1 MITIQQDVYS
11 WRNDDFVKHLQVL
24 GCALIA
30 VSILYLTAANWF
42 MLPQFFQLAIPQLFL
57 LLSAVAS
64 IFLVQHDYLVQCLH
78 TISGLMIGLSL
89 AVIGQIYQTGADSY
103 LLFLIWSILLLPW
116 LYRPNIGVFTLLC
129 IVSQLTLFLF
139 FKQTFWADEYPVT
152 FLFSLNLL
160 SLFQFYFCL
169 RCYQKL
175 RYLFVLWFG
184 ILSIWHMGLF
194 LYGDSNLAFATAMVF
209 TWIDLK
215 IAYLISSFFL
225 LSVALTYFYRKRDQ
239 LCSVLSAV
247 GLGITFTLVIFKWMN
262 SLFRESEVLG
272 LFSIAL
278 VVFAWFA
285 LITFLLIKF
294 IPQNKFNNIPIAVG
308 AWIAGVLLASLML
321 TFWGNFSLIMG
332 AIFVV
337 LAAFILRSK
346 QALFLRQ
353 FAYCIWVA
361 GQNAVIFHTFELTDQ
376 FFPIFFIQFA
386 MLCLSYFI
394 RSHWFFIFIQL
405 FALYLSGI
413 ALIWDL
419 NVLLGFNRFV
429 ENFSFLLLLS
439 YGFYLVMI
447 RVHRIQPS
455 QYQRSLAL
463 TNLLIILSSLGFYT
477 LFGQYELEKIR
488 YLPILSLGLPILWLA
503 LFMVLRIRN
512 QFSLIAQLI
521 LLAFAAVLIFYGYF
535 EIFICI
541 AILSW
546 ALSQHDKIVY
556 GFALVSL
563 ALTLWFIYYALNVSF
578 LVKSL
583 SIFSSGLILLVL
595 TWVLHKF
602 QSKEGVNT

>member
-184 ILSIWHMGLF
+184 ILSIWHMMLF
-194 LYGDSNLAFATAMVF
+194 LYGDSNLAFATAMIF
-209 TWIDLK
+209 TWTDLK
-215 IAYLISSFFL
+215 IAYLTSSFFL

-272 LFSIAL
+272 LFLIAL

-321 TFWGNFSLIMG
+321 AFWGNFSLIMG
-332 AIFVV
+332 AVFVV

-361 GQNAVIFHTFELTDQ
+361 GQHAVIFHTVELTDQ

-419 NVLLGFNRFV
+419 NVLLGFHRFV
-429 ENFSFLLLLS
+429 ENFAFLVLLS

-447 RVHRIQPS
+447 WVHRIQPS

-463 TNLLIILSSLGFYT
+463 ASLLIILSSLGFYT

-488 YLPILSLGLPILWLA
+488 YLPILNLGLPILWLA

-556 GFALVSL
+556 GFALVTL
-563 ALTLWFIYYALNVSF
+563 ALTLCFIYYALNVSF

-583 SIFSSGLILLVL
+583 SIFSSALILLIL

>member
-11 WRNDDFVKHLQVL
+11 WRNDDFVKHLHVL
-24 GCALIA
+24 GFALIA

-225 LSVALTYFYRKRDQ
+225 LSVALIYFYRKRDQ

-262 SLFRESEVLG
+262 SLFRESEVLE

-361 GQNAVIFHTFELTDQ
+361 GQNAVVFHTFELTDQ

-447 RVHRIQPS
+447 WVHRIQPS

-463 TNLLIILSSLGFYT
+463 ANLLIILSSLGFYT
-477 LFGQYELEKIR
+477 LFGQYELEKIK

>member
-57 LLSAVAS
+57 LLSAIAS

-184 ILSIWHMGLF
+184 ILSIWHMVLF
-194 LYGDSNLAFATAMVF
+194 LYGDSNLAFATAMIF

-272 LFSIAL
+272 LFLIAL

-321 TFWGNFSLIMG
+321 AFWGNFSLIMG
-332 AIFVV
+332 AVFVV

-361 GQNAVIFHTFELTDQ
+361 GQHAVIFHMVELTDQ

-394 RSHWFFIFIQL
+394 RSHWFFIIIQL

-419 NVLLGFNRFV
+419 NVLLGLHRFV
-429 ENFSFLLLLS
+429 ESFSFLVLLS

-447 RVHRIQPS
+447 WVHGIQPS

-463 TNLLIILSSLGFYT
+463 ASLLIILSSLGFYT

-488 YLPILSLGLPILWLA
+488 YLPILNLGLPILWLA

-556 GFALVSL
+556 GFALVTL
-563 ALTLWFIYYALNVSF
+563 ALTLCFIYYALNVSF

-583 SIFSSGLILLVL
+583 SIFSSGLILLIL

>member
-1 MITIQQDVYS
+1 LITIQQDVYS

-129 IVSQLTLFLF
+129 TVSQLTLFLF

-184 ILSIWHMGLF
+184 ILSIWHMVLF
-194 LYGDSNLAFATAMVF
+194 LYGDSNLAFATAMIF

-272 LFSIAL
+272 LFLIAL

-321 TFWGNFSLIMG
+321 AFWGNFSLIMG
-332 AIFVV
+332 AVFVV

-361 GQNAVIFHTFELTDQ
+361 GQHAVIFHTVELTDQ

-386 MLCLSYFI
+386 MMCLSYFI

-419 NVLLGFNRFV
+419 NVLLGFHRFV
-429 ENFSFLLLLS
+429 ENFAFLVLLS

-447 RVHRIQPS
+447 WVHRIQPS

-463 TNLLIILSSLGFYT
+463 ANLLIILSSLGFYT

-488 YLPILSLGLPILWLA
+488 YLPILNLGLPILWLA

-556 GFALVSL
+556 GFALVTL
-563 ALTLWFIYYALNVSF
+563 ALTLCFIYYALNVSF

-583 SIFSSGLILLVL
+583 SIFSSGLILLIL

>member
-57 LLSAVAS
+57 LLSAVTS

-152 FLFSLNLL
+152 FLFSLNFL

-184 ILSIWHMGLF
+184 ILSIWHMVLF
-194 LYGDSNLAFATAMVF
+194 LYGDSNLAFATAMIF
-209 TWIDLK
+209 TWTDLK

-272 LFSIAL
+272 LFLIAL

-294 IPQNKFNNIPIAVG
+294 IPQNKFNNITIAVG

-321 TFWGNFSLIMG
+321 AFWGNFSLIMG
-332 AIFVV
+332 AVFVV

-361 GQNAVIFHTFELTDQ
+361 GQHAVIFHTVELTDQ

-394 RSHWFFIFIQL
+394 RSHWFFIIIQL

-419 NVLLGFNRFV
+419 NVLLGLHRFV
-429 ENFSFLLLLS
+429 ESFSFLVLLS

-447 RVHRIQPS
+447 WVHGIQPS

-463 TNLLIILSSLGFYT
+463 ASLLIILSSLGFYT
-477 LFGQYELEKIR
+477 LFGKYELEKMR
-488 YLPILSLGLPILWLA
+488 YLPILNLGLPILWLA
-503 LFMVLRIRN
+503 LFMLLRIRN

-556 GFALVSL
+556 GFALVTL
-563 ALTLWFIYYALNVSF
+563 ALTLCFIYYALNVSF

-583 SIFSSGLILLVL
+583 SIFSSGLILLIL

>member
-57 LLSAVAS
+57 LLSAVTS

-152 FLFSLNLL
+152 FLFSLNFL

-184 ILSIWHMGLF
+184 ILSIWHMVLF
-194 LYGDSNLAFATAMVF
+194 LYGDSNLAFATAMIF
-209 TWIDLK
+209 TWTDLK

-272 LFSIAL
+272 LFLIAL

-321 TFWGNFSLIMG
+321 AFWGNFSLIMG
-332 AIFVV
+332 AVFVV

-361 GQNAVIFHTFELTDQ
+361 GQHAVIFHTVELTDQ

-394 RSHWFFIFIQL
+394 RSHWFFIIIQL

-419 NVLLGFNRFV
+419 NVLLGLHRFV
-429 ENFSFLLLLS
+429 ESFSFLVLLS

-447 RVHRIQPS
+447 WVHGIQPS

-463 TNLLIILSSLGFYT
+463 ASLLIILSSLGFYT
-477 LFGQYELEKIR
+477 LFGKYELEKMR
-488 YLPILSLGLPILWLA
+488 YLPILNLGLPILWLA
-503 LFMVLRIRN
+503 LFMLLRIRN

-556 GFALVSL
+556 GFALVTL
-563 ALTLWFIYYALNVSF
+563 ALTLCFIYYALNVSF

-583 SIFSSGLILLVL
+583 SIFSSGLILLIL

>member
-57 LLSAVAS
+57 LLSAIAS

-184 ILSIWHMGLF
+184 ILSIWHMVLF
-194 LYGDSNLAFATAMVF
+194 LYGDSNLAFATAMIF

-272 LFSIAL
+272 LFLIAL

-321 TFWGNFSLIMG
+321 AFWGNFSLIMG
-332 AIFVV
+332 AVFVV

-361 GQNAVIFHTFELTDQ
+361 GQHAVIFHMVELTDQ

-394 RSHWFFIFIQL
+394 RSHWFFIIIQL

-419 NVLLGFNRFV
+419 NVLLGLHRFV
-429 ENFSFLLLLS
+429 ENFAFLVLLS

-447 RVHRIQPS
+447 WVHRIQPS

-463 TNLLIILSSLGFYT
+463 ASLLIILSSLGFYT

-488 YLPILSLGLPILWLA
+488 YLPILNLGLPILWLA

-556 GFALVSL
+556 GFALVTL
-563 ALTLWFIYYALNVSF
+563 ALTLCFIYYALNVSF

-583 SIFSSGLILLVL
+583 SIFSSGLILLIL

>member
-11 WRNDDFVKHLQVL
+11 WRNDDFVKYLQVL
-24 GCALIA
+24 GFALIA

-184 ILSIWHMGLF
+184 ILSIWHMVLF

-419 NVLLGFNRFV
+419 NVLLGLHRFV
-429 ENFSFLLLLS
+429 ESFSFLLLLS

-447 RVHRIQPS
+447 WVHRIQPS

-463 TNLLIILSSLGFYT
+463 ANLLIILSSLGFYT

-546 ALSQHDKIVY
+546 ALSQRDKIVY
-556 GFALVSL
+556 GFALVAL
-563 ALTLWFIYYALNVSF
+563 ALTLCFIYYALNVSF

-583 SIFSSGLILLVL
+583 SIFSSGLILLIL

>member
-184 ILSIWHMGLF
+184 ILSIWHMVLF

-361 GQNAVIFHTFELTDQ
+361 GQHAVIFHTVELTDQ

-419 NVLLGFNRFV
+419 NVLLGLHRFV
-429 ENFSFLLLLS
+429 ESFSFLLLLS

-447 RVHRIQPS
+447 WVHRIQPS
-455 QYQRSLAL
+455 QYKRSLAL
-463 TNLLIILSSLGFYT
+463 ANLLIILSSLGFYT

-556 GFALVSL
+556 GFALVTL
-563 ALTLWFIYYALNVSF
+563 ALTLCFIYYALNVSF

-583 SIFSSGLILLVL
+583 SIFSSGLILLIL

>member
-57 LLSAVAS
+57 LLSAIAS

-129 IVSQLTLFLF
+129 ILSQLTLFLF

-184 ILSIWHMGLF
+184 ILSIWHMVLF
-194 LYGDSNLAFATAMVF
+194 LYGDSNLAFATAMIF

-272 LFSIAL
+272 LFLIAL

-321 TFWGNFSLIMG
+321 AFWGNFSLIMG
-332 AIFVV
+332 AVFVV

-361 GQNAVIFHTFELTDQ
+361 GQHAVIFHTVELTDQ

-419 NVLLGFNRFV
+419 NVLLGLHRFV
-429 ENFSFLLLLS
+429 ENFAFLVLLS

-447 RVHRIQPS
+447 WVHRIQPS

-463 TNLLIILSSLGFYT
+463 ANLLIILSSLGFYT

-488 YLPILSLGLPILWLA
+488 YLPILNLGLPILWLA

-546 ALSQHDKIVY
+546 ALSQLDKIVY
-556 GFALVSL
+556 GFALVTL
-563 ALTLWFIYYALNVSF
+563 ALTLCFIYYALNVSF

-583 SIFSSGLILLVL
+583 SIFSSGLILLIL
-595 TWVLHKF
+595 TLVLHKF
-602 QSKEGVNT
+602 QSKEGANT

>member
-11 WRNDDFVKHLQVL
+11 WRNDDFVKHLHVL
-24 GCALIA
+24 GFALIA

-225 LSVALTYFYRKRDQ
+225 LSVALIYFYRKRDQ

-262 SLFRESEVLG
+262 SLFRESEVLE

-332 AIFVV
+332 AVFVV

-394 RSHWFFIFIQL
+394 RSHWFFILIQL

-419 NVLLGFNRFV
+419 SVLLGLHRFV

-439 YGFYLVMI
+439 YGFYLVLI
-447 RVHRIQPS
+447 WVHRIQPS

-463 TNLLIILSSLGFYT
+463 ANLLIILSSLGFYT

-556 GFALVSL
+556 GFALVTL

-583 SIFSSGLILLVL
+583 SIFSSGLILLIL

>member
-57 LLSAVAS
+57 LLSAVTS

-184 ILSIWHMGLF
+184 ILSIWHMVLF
-194 LYGDSNLAFATAMVF
+194 LYGDSNLAFATAMIF
-209 TWIDLK
+209 TWTDLK

-272 LFSIAL
+272 LFLIAL

-321 TFWGNFSLIMG
+321 AFWGNFSLIMG
-332 AIFVV
+332 AVFVV

-361 GQNAVIFHTFELTDQ
+361 GQHAVIFHTVELTDQ

-394 RSHWFFIFIQL
+394 RSHWFFIIIQL

-419 NVLLGFNRFV
+419 NVLLGLHRFV
-429 ENFSFLLLLS
+429 ESFSFLVLLS

-447 RVHRIQPS
+447 WVHGIQPS

-463 TNLLIILSSLGFYT
+463 ASLLIILSSLGFYT
-477 LFGQYELEKIR
+477 LFGKYELEKMR
-488 YLPILSLGLPILWLA
+488 YLPILNLGLPILWLA
-503 LFMVLRIRN
+503 LFMLLRIRN

-556 GFALVSL
+556 GFALVTL
-563 ALTLWFIYYALNVSF
+563 ALTLCFIYYALNVSF

-583 SIFSSGLILLVL
+583 SIFSSGLILLIL

>member
-57 LLSAVAS
+57 LLCAVAS

-194 LYGDSNLAFATAMVF
+194 LYGDSNLAFATAMIF

-272 LFSIAL
+272 LFLIAL
-278 VVFAWFA
+278 VIFAWFA

-321 TFWGNFSLIMG
+321 AFWGNFSLIMG
-332 AIFVV
+332 AVFVV

-361 GQNAVIFHTFELTDQ
+361 GQHAVIFHTVELTDQ

-419 NVLLGFNRFV
+419 NVLLGFHRFV
-429 ENFSFLLLLS
+429 ENFAFLVLLS

-447 RVHRIQPS
+447 WVHRIQPS

-463 TNLLIILSSLGFYT
+463 ASLLIILSSLGFYT
-477 LFGQYELEKIR
+477 LFGQYELEKMR
-488 YLPILSLGLPILWLA
+488 YLPILNLGLPILWLA
-503 LFMVLRIRN
+503 LFMLLRIRN

-556 GFALVSL
+556 GFALVTL
-563 ALTLWFIYYALNVSF
+563 ALTLCFIYYALNVSF

-583 SIFSSGLILLVL
+583 SIFSSGLILLIL

-602 QSKEGVNT
+602 QSKEGANT

>member
-184 ILSIWHMGLF
+184 ILSIWHMVLF
-194 LYGDSNLAFATAMVF
+194 LYGDSNLAFATAMIF
-209 TWIDLK
+209 TWTDLK

-272 LFSIAL
+272 LFLIAL
-278 VVFAWFA
+278 VIFAWFA

-321 TFWGNFSLIMG
+321 AFWGNFSLIMG
-332 AIFVV
+332 AVFVV

-361 GQNAVIFHTFELTDQ
+361 GQHAVIFHTVELTDQ

-419 NVLLGFNRFV
+419 NVLLGFHRFV
-429 ENFSFLLLLS
+429 ENFAFLVLLS

-447 RVHRIQPS
+447 WVHRIQPS

-463 TNLLIILSSLGFYT
+463 ANLLIILSSLGFYT

-488 YLPILSLGLPILWLA
+488 YLPILNLGLPILWLA

-556 GFALVSL
+556 GFALVTL
-563 ALTLWFIYYALNVSF
+563 ALTLCFIYYALNVSF

-583 SIFSSGLILLVL
+583 SIFSSALILLIL

>member
-1 MITIQQDVYS
+1 
-11 WRNDDFVKHLQVL
+11 
-24 GCALIA
+24 
-30 VSILYLTAANWF
+30 
-42 MLPQFFQLAIPQLFL
+42 
-57 LLSAVAS
+57 
-64 IFLVQHDYLVQCLH
+64 
-78 TISGLMIGLSL
+78 
-89 AVIGQIYQTGADSY
+89 
-103 LLFLIWSILLLPW
+103 
-116 LYRPNIGVFTLLC
+116 VF
-129 IVSQLTLFLF
+129 
-139 FKQTFWADEYPVT
+139 E
-152 FLFSLNLL
+152 
-160 SLFQFYFCL
+160 
-169 RCYQKL
+169 
-175 RYLFVLWFG
+175 
-184 ILSIWHMGLF
+184 
-194 LYGDSNLAFATAMVF
+194 
-209 TWIDLK
+209 
-215 IAYLISSFFL
+215 
-225 LSVALTYFYRKRDQ
+225 
-239 LCSVLSAV
+239 
-247 GLGITFTLVIFKWMN
+247 LVIFKWMN

-272 LFSIAL
+272 LFLIAL

-321 TFWGNFSLIMG
+321 AFWGNFSLIMG
-332 AIFVV
+332 AVFVV

-361 GQNAVIFHTFELTDQ
+361 GQHAVIFHTVELTDQ

-394 RSHWFFIFIQL
+394 RSHWFFIIIQL

-419 NVLLGFNRFV
+419 NVLLGLHRFV
-429 ENFSFLLLLS
+429 ESFSFLVLLS

-447 RVHRIQPS
+447 WVHGIQPS

-463 TNLLIILSSLGFYT
+463 ASLLIILSSLGFYT
-477 LFGQYELEKIR
+477 LFGKYELEKMR
-488 YLPILSLGLPILWLA
+488 YLPILNLGLPILWLA
-503 LFMVLRIRN
+503 LFMLLRIRN

-556 GFALVSL
+556 GFALVTL
-563 ALTLWFIYYALNVSF
+563 ALTLCFIYYALNVSF

-583 SIFSSGLILLVL
+583 SIFSSGLILLIL

>member
-57 LLSAVAS
+57 LLSAVTS

-152 FLFSLNLL
+152 FLFSLNFL

-184 ILSIWHMGLF
+184 ILSIWHMVLF
-194 LYGDSNLAFATAMVF
+194 LYGDSNLAFATAMIF
-209 TWIDLK
+209 TWTDLK

-272 LFSIAL
+272 LFLIAL

-321 TFWGNFSLIMG
+321 AFWGNFSLIMG
-332 AIFVV
+332 AVFVV

-361 GQNAVIFHTFELTDQ
+361 GQHAVIFHTVELTDQ

-394 RSHWFFIFIQL
+394 RSHWFFIIIQL

-419 NVLLGFNRFV
+419 NVLLGLHRFV
-429 ENFSFLLLLS
+429 ESFSFLVLLS

-447 RVHRIQPS
+447 WVHGIQPS

-463 TNLLIILSSLGFYT
+463 ASLLIILSSLGFYT
-477 LFGQYELEKIR
+477 LFGKYELEKMR
-488 YLPILSLGLPILWLA
+488 YLPILNLGLPILWLA
-503 LFMVLRIRN
+503 LFMLLRIRN

-556 GFALVSL
+556 GFALVTL

-583 SIFSSGLILLVL
+583 SIFSSGLILLIL

>member
-57 LLSAVAS
+57 LLSAVTS

-152 FLFSLNLL
+152 FLFSLNFL

-184 ILSIWHMGLF
+184 ILSIWHMVLF
-194 LYGDSNLAFATAMVF
+194 LYGDSNLAFATAMIF
-209 TWIDLK
+209 TWTDLK

-272 LFSIAL
+272 LFLIAL

-321 TFWGNFSLIMG
+321 AFWGNFSLIMG
-332 AIFVV
+332 AVFVV

-361 GQNAVIFHTFELTDQ
+361 GQHAVIFHTVELTDQ

-394 RSHWFFIFIQL
+394 RSHWFFIIIQL

-419 NVLLGFNRFV
+419 NVLLGLHRFV
-429 ENFSFLLLLS
+429 ESFSFLVLLS

-447 RVHRIQPS
+447 WVHGIQPS

-463 TNLLIILSSLGFYT
+463 ASLLIILSSLGFYT
-477 LFGQYELEKIR
+477 LFGKYELEKMR
-488 YLPILSLGLPILWLA
+488 YLPILNLGLPILWLA
-503 LFMVLRIRN
+503 LFMLLRIRN

-556 GFALVSL
+556 GFALVTL
-563 ALTLWFIYYALNVSF
+563 ALTLCFIYYALNVSF

-583 SIFSSGLILLVL
+583 SIFSSALILLIL

>member
-1 MITIQQDVYS
+1 LITIQQDVYS
-11 WRNDDFVKHLQVL
+11 WRNDDFVKYLQVL
-24 GCALIA
+24 GFALIA

-184 ILSIWHMGLF
+184 ILSIWHMVLF

-419 NVLLGFNRFV
+419 NVLLGLHRFV
-429 ENFSFLLLLS
+429 ESFSFLLLLS

-447 RVHRIQPS
+447 WVHRIQPS

-463 TNLLIILSSLGFYT
+463 ANLLIILSSLGFYT

-546 ALSQHDKIVY
+546 ALSQRDKIVY
-556 GFALVSL
+556 GFALVAL
-563 ALTLWFIYYALNVSF
+563 ALTLCFIYYALNVSF

-583 SIFSSGLILLVL
+583 SIFSSGLILLIL

>member
-24 GCALIA
+24 GFALIA

-42 MLPQFFQLAIPQLFL
+42 MLPQFFQLAIPQIFL

-64 IFLVQHDYLVQCLH
+64 IFFVQHDYLVQCLH

-262 SLFRESEVLG
+262 SLFRESEVLE

-285 LITFLLIKF
+285 LITFLLIKL

-321 TFWGNFSLIMG
+321 TFWGNFSLILG
-332 AIFVV
+332 AAFVI
-337 LAAFILRSK
+337 LAAFILKSK

-394 RSHWFFIFIQL
+394 RSHWFFILIQL

-419 NVLLGFNRFV
+419 SVLLGLHRFV

-447 RVHRIQPS
+447 WVHRIQPS

-463 TNLLIILSSLGFYT
+463 ANLLIILSSLGFYT

-488 YLPILSLGLPILWLA
+488 YLPILSLGLPILWLT

-556 GFALVSL
+556 GFALVTL

>member
-24 GCALIA
+24 GFALIA

-57 LLSAVAS
+57 LLSAVTS

-194 LYGDSNLAFATAMVF
+194 LYGDSNLAFATAMIF
-209 TWIDLK
+209 TWTDLK

-419 NVLLGFNRFV
+419 NVLFGLHRFV
-429 ENFSFLLLLS
+429 ENFSFLVL
-439 YGFYLVMI
+439 LVMD
-447 RVHRIQPS
+447 
-455 QYQRSLAL
+455 
-463 TNLLIILSSLGFYT
+463 
-477 LFGQYELEKIR
+477 
-488 YLPILSLGLPILWLA
+488 
-503 LFMVLRIRN
+503 
-512 QFSLIAQLI
+512 
-521 LLAFAAVLIFYGYF
+521 
-535 EIFICI
+535 FI
-541 AILSW
+541 S
-546 ALSQHDKIVY
+546 
-556 GFALVSL
+556 
-563 ALTLWFIYYALNVSF
+563 
-578 LVKSL
+578 
-583 SIFSSGLILLVL
+583 
-595 TWVLHKF
+595 
-602 QSKEGVNT
+602 

>member
-57 LLSAVAS
+57 LLSAIAS

-116 LYRPNIGVFTLLC
+116 LYRPNIGVFILLC
-129 IVSQLTLFLF
+129 ILSQLTLFLF

-184 ILSIWHMGLF
+184 ILSIWHMVLF
-194 LYGDSNLAFATAMVF
+194 LYGDSNLAFATAMIF

-272 LFSIAL
+272 LFLIAL

-321 TFWGNFSLIMG
+321 AFWGNFSLIMG
-332 AIFVV
+332 AVFVV

-361 GQNAVIFHTFELTDQ
+361 GQHAVIFHTVELTDQ

-419 NVLLGFNRFV
+419 NVLLGLHRFV
-429 ENFSFLLLLS
+429 ENFAFLVLLS

-447 RVHRIQPS
+447 WVHRIQPS

-463 TNLLIILSSLGFYT
+463 ANLLIILSSLGFYT

-488 YLPILSLGLPILWLA
+488 YLPILNLGLPILWLA

-546 ALSQHDKIVY
+546 ALSQLDKIVY
-556 GFALVSL
+556 GFALVTL
-563 ALTLWFIYYALNVSF
+563 ALTLCFIYYALNVSF

-583 SIFSSGLILLVL
+583 SIFSSGLILLIL
-595 TWVLHKF
+595 TLVLHKF
-602 QSKEGVNT
+602 QSKEGANT

>member
-1 MITIQQDVYS
+1 LITIQQDVYS

-57 LLSAVAS
+57 LLSAIAS

-184 ILSIWHMGLF
+184 ILSIWHMVLF
-194 LYGDSNLAFATAMVF
+194 LYGDSNLAFATAMIF

-272 LFSIAL
+272 LFLIAL

-321 TFWGNFSLIMG
+321 AFWGNFSLIMG
-332 AIFVV
+332 AVFVV

-361 GQNAVIFHTFELTDQ
+361 GQHAVIFHMVELTDQ

-394 RSHWFFIFIQL
+394 RSHWFFIIIQL

-419 NVLLGFNRFV
+419 NVLLGLHRFV
-429 ENFSFLLLLS
+429 ESFSFLVLLS

-447 RVHRIQPS
+447 WVHGIQPS

-463 TNLLIILSSLGFYT
+463 ASLLIILSSLGFYT

-488 YLPILSLGLPILWLA
+488 YLPILNLGLPILWLA

-556 GFALVSL
+556 GFALVTL
-563 ALTLWFIYYALNVSF
+563 ALTLCFIYYALNVSF

-583 SIFSSGLILLVL
+583 SIFSSGLILLIL

>member
-1 MITIQQDVYS
+1 LITIQQDVYS

-57 LLSAVAS
+57 LLSAVTS

-184 ILSIWHMGLF
+184 ILSIWHMVLF
-194 LYGDSNLAFATAMVF
+194 LYGDSNLAFATAMIF
-209 TWIDLK
+209 TWTDLK

-272 LFSIAL
+272 LFLIAL

-321 TFWGNFSLIMG
+321 AFWGNFSLIMG
-332 AIFVV
+332 AVFVV

-361 GQNAVIFHTFELTDQ
+361 GQHAVIFHTVELTDQ

-394 RSHWFFIFIQL
+394 RSHWFFIIIQL

-419 NVLLGFNRFV
+419 NVLLGLHRFV
-429 ENFSFLLLLS
+429 ESFSFLVLLS

-447 RVHRIQPS
+447 WVHGIQPS

-463 TNLLIILSSLGFYT
+463 ASLLIILSSLGFYT
-477 LFGQYELEKIR
+477 LFGKYELEKMR
-488 YLPILSLGLPILWLA
+488 YLPILNLGLPILWLA
-503 LFMVLRIRN
+503 LFMLLRIRN

-556 GFALVSL
+556 GFALVTL
-563 ALTLWFIYYALNVSF
+563 ALTLCFIYYALNVSF

-583 SIFSSGLILLVL
+583 SIFSSGLILLIL

>member
-24 GCALIA
+24 GFSLIA

-42 MLPQFFQLAIPQLFL
+42 MLPQPIQLAIPQLFL
-57 LLSAVAS
+57 LLSAAAS
-64 IFLVQHDYLVQCLH
+64 VFLAQHDYLVQCLH
-78 TISGLMIGLSL
+78 SICGLMIGLSL

-139 FKQTFWADEYPVT
+139 FKQTFWADQFPIL
-152 FLFSLNLL
+152 FLVGLNLL
-160 SLFQFYFCL
+160 SLLQFYFCL

-175 RYLFVLWFG
+175 RYLFILWFA
-184 ILSIWHMGLF
+184 ILSIWHMGIF
-194 LYGDSNLAFATAMVF
+194 LYGDGDLAFATAMIF

-225 LSVALTYFYRKRDQ
+225 LFIALFYFYRKRDQ

-278 VVFAWFA
+278 VIFAWFA
-285 LITFLLIKF
+285 LITFLLIKL

-332 AIFVV
+332 AVFVI
-337 LAAFILRSK
+337 LAAFILRGK

-394 RSHWFFIFIQL
+394 RSHWFFILIQL

-419 NVLLGFNRFV
+419 NVLLGFHRFI
-429 ENFSFLLLLS
+429 ENFSFLVLLS

-447 RVHRIQPS
+447 WVHRIQPS

-463 TNLLIILSSLGFYT
+463 ANLLIILSSLGFYT

-488 YLPILSLGLPILWLA
+488 YFPILSLGLPILWLA

-556 GFALVSL
+556 GFALVTL

-583 SIFSSGLILLVL
+583 SIFSSGLILLIL

>member
-1 MITIQQDVYS
+1 
-11 WRNDDFVKHLQVL
+11 
-24 GCALIA
+24 
-30 VSILYLTAANWF
+30 

-57 LLSAVAS
+57 LLSAIAS

-184 ILSIWHMGLF
+184 ILSIWHMVLF
-194 LYGDSNLAFATAMVF
+194 LYGDSNLAFATAMIF

-272 LFSIAL
+272 LFLIAL

-321 TFWGNFSLIMG
+321 AFWGNFSLIMG
-332 AIFVV
+332 AVFVV

-361 GQNAVIFHTFELTDQ
+361 GQHAVIFHMVELTDQ

-394 RSHWFFIFIQL
+394 RSHWFFIIIQL

-419 NVLLGFNRFV
+419 NVLLGLHRFV
-429 ENFSFLLLLS
+429 ESFSFLVLLS

-447 RVHRIQPS
+447 WVHGIQPS

-463 TNLLIILSSLGFYT
+463 ASLLIILSSLGFYT

-488 YLPILSLGLPILWLA
+488 YLPILNLGLPILWLA

-556 GFALVSL
+556 GFALVTL
-563 ALTLWFIYYALNVSF
+563 ALTLCFIYYALNVSF

-583 SIFSSGLILLVL
+583 SIFSSGLILLIL

>member
-57 LLSAVAS
+57 LLSAIAS

-184 ILSIWHMGLF
+184 ILSIWHMVLF
-194 LYGDSNLAFATAMVF
+194 LYGDSNLAFATAMIF

-272 LFSIAL
+272 LFLIAL

-321 TFWGNFSLIMG
+321 AFWGNFSLIMG
-332 AIFVV
+332 AVFVV

-361 GQNAVIFHTFELTDQ
+361 GQHAVIFHTVELTDQ

-394 RSHWFFIFIQL
+394 RSHWFFIIIQL

-419 NVLLGFNRFV
+419 NVLLGLHRFV
-429 ENFSFLLLLS
+429 ESFSFLVLLS

-447 RVHRIQPS
+447 WVHGIQPS

-463 TNLLIILSSLGFYT
+463 ASLLIILSSLGFYT

-488 YLPILSLGLPILWLA
+488 YLPILNLGLPILWLA

-556 GFALVSL
+556 GFALVTL
-563 ALTLWFIYYALNVSF
+563 ALTLCFIYYALNVSF

-583 SIFSSGLILLVL
+583 SIFSSGLILLIL

>member
-24 GCALIA
+24 GFSLIA
-30 VSILYLTAANWF
+30 VSILYLTAANWL
-42 MLPQFFQLAIPQLFL
+42 MLPQFFQLAIPQIFL
-57 LLSAVAS
+57 LLSALAS
-64 IFLVQHDYLVQCLH
+64 IFLAKHDYLVQCLH
-78 TISGLMIGLSL
+78 TVSGLMIGLSL

-169 RCYQKL
+169 RYYQKL
-175 RYLFVLWFG
+175 RYLFILWFG

-194 LYGDSNLAFATAMVF
+194 LYGDGDLAFATTMIF
-209 TWIDLK
+209 RLIDVK

-262 SLFRESEVLG
+262 SLFHESEVLG

-285 LITFLLIKF
+285 MITFLLIKF

-332 AIFVV
+332 AVFVV
-337 LAAFILRSK
+337 LAAFILTKK

-361 GQNAVIFHTFELTDQ
+361 GQNAVIFHTFEWTDQ
-376 FFPIFFIQFA
+376 FFPLFFIQFA
-386 MLCLSYFI
+386 MLYLSYFI

-419 NVLLGFNRFV
+419 NVLLGLHRFV
-429 ENFSFLLLLS
+429 ENFSFLVLLS

-447 RVHRIQPS
+447 WMHRIQPS

-463 TNLLIILSSLGFYT
+463 ANLLIILSSMGFYT
-477 LFGQYELEKIR
+477 LFGQYELDKIR

-503 LFMVLRIRN
+503 LFMALRIRN

-556 GFALVSL
+556 GFALVTL

-583 SIFSSGLILLVL
+583 SIFSSGLILLIL

>member
-57 LLSAVAS
+57 LLSAVTS

-116 LYRPNIGVFTLLC
+116 LYRPDIGVFTLLC

-184 ILSIWHMGLF
+184 ILSIWHMVLF
-194 LYGDSNLAFATAMVF
+194 LYGDSNLAFATAMIF
-209 TWIDLK
+209 TWTDLK

-272 LFSIAL
+272 LFLIAL

-321 TFWGNFSLIMG
+321 AFWGNFSLIMG
-332 AIFVV
+332 AVFVV

-361 GQNAVIFHTFELTDQ
+361 GQHAVIFHTVELTDQ

-394 RSHWFFIFIQL
+394 RSHWFFIIIQL

-419 NVLLGFNRFV
+419 NVLLGLHRFV
-429 ENFSFLLLLS
+429 ESFSFLVLLS

-447 RVHRIQPS
+447 WVHGIQPS

-463 TNLLIILSSLGFYT
+463 ASLLIILSSLGFYT

-488 YLPILSLGLPILWLA
+488 YLPILNLGLPILWLA
-503 LFMVLRIRN
+503 LFMLLRIRN

-556 GFALVSL
+556 GFALVTL
-563 ALTLWFIYYALNVSF
+563 ALTLCFIYYALNVSF

-583 SIFSSGLILLVL
+583 SIFSSGLILLIL

>member
-42 MLPQFFQLAIPQLFL
+42 MLPQFFQLAIPQIFL

-64 IFLVQHDYLVQCLH
+64 IFFVQHDYLVQCLH

-194 LYGDSNLAFATAMVF
+194 LYGDSNLAFATAMIF

-239 LCSVLSAV
+239 LCSVLAAV

-272 LFSIAL
+272 LFLIAL

-321 TFWGNFSLIMG
+321 AFWGNFSLIMG
-332 AIFVV
+332 AVFVV

-361 GQNAVIFHTFELTDQ
+361 GQHAVIFHTVELTDQ

-419 NVLLGFNRFV
+419 NVLLGFHRFV
-429 ENFSFLLLLS
+429 ENFAFLVLLS

-447 RVHRIQPS
+447 WVHRIQPS

-463 TNLLIILSSLGFYT
+463 ANLLIILSSLGFYT

-488 YLPILSLGLPILWLA
+488 YLPILNLGLPILWLA

-556 GFALVSL
+556 GFALVTL
-563 ALTLWFIYYALNVSF
+563 ALTLCFIYYALNVSF

-583 SIFSSGLILLVL
+583 SIFSSGLILLIL

>member
-57 LLSAVAS
+57 LLSAVTS

-184 ILSIWHMGLF
+184 ILSIWHMVLF
-194 LYGDSNLAFATAMVF
+194 LYGDSNLAFATAMIF
-209 TWIDLK
+209 TWTDLK

-272 LFSIAL
+272 LFLIAL

-321 TFWGNFSLIMG
+321 AFWGNFSLIMG
-332 AIFVV
+332 AVFVV

-361 GQNAVIFHTFELTDQ
+361 GQHAVIFHTVELTDQ

-394 RSHWFFIFIQL
+394 RSLWFFIIIQL

-419 NVLLGFNRFV
+419 NVLLGLHRFV
-429 ENFSFLLLLS
+429 ESFSFLVLLS

-447 RVHRIQPS
+447 WVHGIQPS

-463 TNLLIILSSLGFYT
+463 ASLLIILSSLGFYT
-477 LFGQYELEKIR
+477 LFGKYELEKMR
-488 YLPILSLGLPILWLA
+488 YLPILNLGLPILWLA
-503 LFMVLRIRN
+503 LFMLLRIRN

-556 GFALVSL
+556 GFALVTL
-563 ALTLWFIYYALNVSF
+563 ALTLCFIYYALNVSF

-583 SIFSSGLILLVL
+583 SIFSSGLILLIL